1 MKLKE
6 KFLQKKKR
14 YIILICLLI
23 LCIAGCIW
31 QNEDIVVSEYQYVS
45 DEIGDDLD
53 GYRIVQISDLHNKR
67 FGSEQQRIINEIAA
81 CNPDLIVVTGDM
93 VDSNRV
99 NIDAAM
105 ELIEGVVPFA
115 PVYYVTGNHERWLSV
130 EDYHTLYN
138 RLTQAGVVWLDNE
151 SVELS
156 VGDETITLFGL
167 DDANLVDN
175 TLKDLTVGAEDGLWI
190 LLAHEPQ
197 NLEFY
202 SRAEMDFVFSGHAH
216 GGQVRLPFIGG
227 LVAPDQGLFPEYTA
241 GIYQSEQTTMV
252 VSRGMGNSIIPIRI
266 ANRPEIVCVEL
277 RSNR

>member
-31 QNEDIVVSEYQYVS
+31 QNEDIVISEYQYVH
-45 DEIGDDLD
+45 DEIGADLD

-67 FGSEQQRIINEIAA
+67 FGSNQQRLMNEVAA
-81 CNPDLIVVTGDM
+81 CNPNLIVVTGDL

-105 ELIEGVVPFA
+105 EFMEGVVSIA
-115 PVYYVTGNHERWLSV
+115 PVYYVTGNHERWLSS
-130 EDYHTLYN
+130 EDYNTLYN
-138 RLTQAGVVWLDNE
+138 RLTQVGVVWLDNE
-151 SVELS
+151 SVDIS
-156 VGDETITLFGL
+156 VGDETMTLFGL
-167 DDANLVDN
+167 DDANLMDS
-175 TLKDLTVGAEDGLWI
+175 TLKDMTDDAQEGLWI

-197 NLEFY
+197 NLEHY
-202 SRAEMDFVFSGHAH
+202 ADVQMDFVFSGHAH
-216 GGQVRLPFIGG
+216 GGQVRLPFVGG

-241 GIYQSEQTTMV
+241 GIYQSGDTTMV
-252 VSRGMGNSIIPIRI
+252 VSRGMGNSMIPIRI

-277 RSNR
+277 KSGR